1 MKVREAMTP
10 GVRIA
15 NPEDTIRDAAHVMAE
30 IDAGALPVGDN
41 DRLVG
46 MVTDRDIAI
55 RAVAEGKGPD
65 ARVGEVMTRE
75 IRYCFDDEDIDD
87 VRQNLADQ
95 QIRRIPV
102 VDRGKR
108 LVGILS
114 LGDLALAGMGAAM
127 GETLADISRPGG
139 LHSQSGDGHARP
151 M

>member
-1 MKVREAMTP
+1 MQVNEAMSTD
-10 GVRIA
+10 VRIA
-15 NPEDTIRDAAHVMAE
+15 NPNQPIRDAARMMAQ
-30 IDAGALPVGDN
+30 IDAGILPVGED

-46 MVTDRDIAI
+46 MITDRDIAI
-55 RAVAEGKGPD
+55 RAVAEGMGLDTK
-65 ARVGEVMTRE
+65 VGEVMTRDV
-75 IRYCFDDEDIDD
+75 RYCFEDEDVDH

-102 VDRGKR
+102 VDRNKR

-114 LGDLALAGMGAAM
+114 LGDLALAGMGAAT

-139 LHSQSGDGHARP
+139 RHSQSGDGRARP